1 MESFNNKSF
10 WENRFTK
17 FNKLSSG
24 YTDEIIQN
32 FDNRIRW
39 KSFIREVKLN
49 KEDKI
54 LDIGCNHGL
63 WSIKLAKLGM
73 DVTGIDIISKAID
86 IAKKNAAKASLNIS
100 FKEMKAEDIDFK
112 PNSFDKIISITVM
125 QHILHDDLFI
135 KTLHKY
141 NNQLKQNGLLIL
153 MESATNKTKAENLRY
168 KRERT
173 LKTHLNFCQKA
184 GFQLI
189 KLRGISHLSVKWY
202 YGIEYLIKQKKVKQ
216 IIQFFGLIV
225 LNPIDIF
232 LTRFSLFN
240 KYAVLKLMVFK
251 KI

>member
-73 DVTGIDIISKAID
+73 DVTGIDIISEAID

-135 KTLHKY
+135 KTLYKY

-153 MESATNKTKAENLRY
+153 MESASNKTKAENLRY

-173 LKTHLNFCQKA
+173 LKTHLNLCKEA
-184 GFQLI
+184 GFKLI
-189 KLRGISHLSVKWY
+189 KIRGVGHLSVRFY
-202 YGIEYLIKQKKVKQ
+202 YAIDYFIKHQKIKQALQ
-216 IIQFFGLIV
+216 LFGLKI

-232 LTRFSLFN
+232 LARYFIFT
-240 KYAVLKLMVFK
+240 KYSNLKLMLFK